1 MENSSVLSIMKAI
14 SDVFPQETSI
24 AIADKSKFI
33 YYQPSRAI
41 DLKIK
46 PGDDIHEGT
55 LTRKALSR
63 KQKIEQLL
71 DHSVFGVPYYAMSTP
86 ILSQGDAEG
95 CITAIF
101 PPTATPGL
109 PKLPRHH
116 FLIGKGEDR
125 WVPIP
130 LSDIHFIESDKGKTY
145 LYTERGIYVNK
156 YSLIELENI
165 LPPDLFVRCHRAY
178 MINVYSIDE
187 IHPDFHSTFML
198 IMNDSARTRVPVSQ
212 KYASAFRRLMGF

>member
-1 MENSSVLSIMKAI
+1 METSSVLSIVKAI
-14 SDVFPQETSI
+14 SDVFPQEASI

-46 PGDDIHEGT
+46 PGDFIVEGT
-55 LTRKALSR
+55 LTRKALQY
-63 KQKIEQLL
+63 KQKVEQYLEN
-71 DHSVFGVPYYAMSTP
+71 SVFGVPYYAMSTP
-86 ILSQGDAEG
+86 IFHEGDAQG

-101 PPTATPGL
+101 PPTASPVS

-116 FLIGKGEDR
+116 FLIGKAEDR
-125 WVPIP
+125 WLPIP
-130 LSDIHFIESDKGKTY
+130 LHEIHFIESDKGKTY

-156 YSLIELENI
+156 YSLVELERL
-165 LPPDLFVRCHRAY
+165 LPLDRFIRCHRAY
-178 MINVYSIDE
+178 IINVHSIDE

-198 IMNDSARTRVPVSQ
+198 IMNDPARTRVPVSQ
-212 KYASAFRRLMGF
+212 KYASSFRRLLGF

>member
-1 MENSSVLSIMKAI
+1 MENASVLSIVKAI
-14 SDVFPQETSI
+14 SDVFPQEASI
-24 AIADKSKFI
+24 AIADKSRFI

-46 PGDDIHEGT
+46 PGDEISEGT
-55 LTRKALSR
+55 LTRQALSR
-63 KQKIEQLL
+63 KQKIEQYL
-71 DHSVFGVPYYAMSTP
+71 DNSVFGVSYYAMSTP
-86 ILSQGDAEG
+86 ILNEGDAEG

-116 FLIGKGEDR
+116 FLVGKGEDR

-130 LSDIHFIESDKGKTY
+130 LAEIHFIESEKGKTY
-145 LYTERGIYVNK
+145 LYTERGVYVNK
-156 YSLIELENI
+156 YSLLELERM
-165 LPPDLFVRCHRAY
+165 LPGDLFIRSHRAY
-178 MINVYSIDE
+178 MVNVYSIDE

-198 IMNDSARTRVPVSQ
+198 IMNDAARTRVPVSQ
-212 KYASAFRRLMGF
+212 KYASSFRRLLGF

>member
-1 MENSSVLSIMKAI
+1 MENSSILSIVKAI
-14 SDVFPQETSI
+14 SDVFPQEASI

-46 PGDDIHEGT
+46 PGDDIHEST
-55 LTRKALSR
+55 LTSKALTRKQR
-63 KQKIEQLL
+63 VEQYLEN
-71 DHSVFGVPYYAMSTP
+71 SVFGVPYYAMSTP
-86 ILSQGDAEG
+86 ILNEGNAEG

-101 PPTATPGL
+101 PPTATPGV

-130 LSDIHFIESDKGKTY
+130 LHEIHFIESDKGKTY
-145 LYTERGIYVNK
+145 LYTERGVYVNK
-156 YSLIELENI
+156 YSLVELERI
-165 LPPDLFVRCHRAY
+165 LPSDLFVRCHRAY
-178 MINVYSIDE
+178 MVNVYSIAE

-198 IMNDSARTRVPVSQ
+198 IMNDAARTRVPVSQ
-212 KYASAFRRLMGF
+212 KYASSFRRLLGF